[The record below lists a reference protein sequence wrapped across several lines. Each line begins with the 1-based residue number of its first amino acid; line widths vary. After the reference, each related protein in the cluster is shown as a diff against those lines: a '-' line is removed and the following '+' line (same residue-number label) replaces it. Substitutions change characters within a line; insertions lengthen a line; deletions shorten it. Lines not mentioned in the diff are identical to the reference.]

1 MPMFPINQPGLFGS
15 EFFTHALIRRRK
27 CRLSLHFRR
36 RWLQAIITHH
46 VHVVKSG
53 PRLSQVE
60 QGIFG
65 VPNSAPTARA
75 GLCHVARGIIRWV
88 ERISWANSL
97 YTVNL

>member
-1 MPMFPINQPGLFGS
+1 MPQVSLVAPFPASMVP
-15 EFFTHALIRRRK
+15 
-27 CRLSLHFRR
+27 
-36 RWLQAIITHH
+36 IIIGH

-75 GLCHVARGIIRWV
+75 GLCYVARGIIRLV
-88 ERISWANSL
+88 GLAKGLFR
-97 YTVNL
+97 